1 MKTTV
6 PFVQMVGDIGHKI
19 SVATLG
25 FAHHAVFVIAK
36 IRGAQP
42 QRAAFF
48 VRMAHFGQTRN
59 GLLNRAR
66 GVERG
71 LQKIVIKLHA
81 KCLQIQILLATQIRH
96 RKIPHCVQIVDVF
109 LRGHA
114 VDRLA
119 RKIRLGDVNDVIAAI
134 TALRKGRIV
143 HAQTL
148 ATRLHRNRQVGNLL
162 TRVIVIKLTVHIKTL
177 TAEYRAEN
185 IAQCGLT
192 RMTDVQRP
200 CWVGRDKLEQYM
212 LTAMRIG
219 QTEGRALLNHRLH
232 HRLLGGIGQA
242 DIDKPRPCNFQR
254 SNQRIGG
261 HRIDDVLRQLTWVFA
276 QRFGQLHRDIARRI
290 AVRRL
295 LRALQNRHDCGLGGN
310 GFQGRNKT
318 IGNLCAD
325 VAEHNGGQYG

>member
-1 MKTTV
+1 
-6 PFVQMVGDIGHKI
+6 MVGDIGHKI
-19 SVATLG
+19 GVAALG

-42 QRAAFF
+42 ERAALFIR
-48 VRMAHFGQTRN
+48 VTHFGQTRN
-59 GLLNRAR
+59 GLLNRTR

-71 LQKIVIKLHA
+71 LQKVIVKLHA
-81 KCLQIQILLATQIRH
+81 KRLQIQILLATQIRH
-96 RKIPHCVQIVDVF
+96 RKLAHCIQIVDVF

-119 RKIRLGDVNDVIAAI
+119 RKIRLGDVNDVITTIAAF
-134 TALRKGRIV
+134 RKRRIV

-185 IAQCGLT
+185 IAQCSLA

-200 CWVGRDKLEQYM
+200 CWIGRDKLEQHM

-219 QTEGRALLNHRLH
+219 QTEGRALLNYRLH
-232 HRLLGGIGQA
+232 HRLFGGIGQA
-242 DIDKPRPCNFQR
+242 DIDKPRPGDFQR
-254 SNQRIGG
+254 TNQRIGRHG
-261 HRIDDVLRQLTWVFA
+261 IDDVLRQLTWIFA

-295 LRALQNRHDCGLGGN
+295 LWALQYRHDCGLGCN